1 MIYGGK
7 VLLHFWM
14 SQTTPVMAATLAGA
28 LAAFAFFLCWLGF
41 ASPFAP
47 AMQNWKGVAPPFVGV
62 PATLFGLM
70 MTFLSQDI
78 WESNRQAYRAL
89 ALEREQLATLSA
101 LTENHGIDAAEVPRA
116 LRAYVEAVVGLE
128 WRTMENGQESPE
140 AEAALNALTR
150 AASNA
155 KMEAAFQHVIIDTV
169 MKLRS
174 AREQRLAIA
183 AAFPDDRKWT
193 AVLLIAFVTQL
204 ALAVVHLERAR
215 PQLLA
220 QTIFGAAA
228 VVAISFVA
236 SVSEPYSPPNSVSAE
251 PLAQLLDRLPAE

>member
-1 MIYGGK
+1 

-14 SQTTPVMAATLAGA
+14 SQTTPVMAAMLTGA
-28 LAAFAFFLCWLGF
+28 LAAVALFLCWLSF

-47 AMQNWKGVAPPFVGV
+47 ALQNWKGVAPPFVGV

-78 WESNRQAYRAL
+78 WEANRQAYRAL
-89 ALEREQLATLSA
+89 ALEREQLVTLAA
-101 LTENHGIDAAEVPRA
+101 LTENHGIDAADLPRA
-116 LRAYVEAVVGLE
+116 LRSYVEAVVGLE
-128 WRTMENGQESPE
+128 WKSMENGEEAPE
-140 AEAALNALTR
+140 AEAALNVLTR
-150 AASNA
+150 SASSA
-155 KMEAAFQHVIIDTV
+155 KIEPAFQHALIDTV
-169 MKLRS
+169 LKLRS

-183 AAFPDDRKWT
+183 AAFPDDRKWM
-193 AVLLIAFVTQL
+193 AVLLIGVVTQFS
-204 ALAVVHLERAR
+204 LAVVHLERAR

-220 QTIFGAAA
+220 QLIFGAAA

-236 SVSEPYSPPNSVSAE
+236 SVSEPYSPPKAVSSE